1 MFYKWQLVL
10 FKSSL
15 SLLIFCQVLLLI
27 TNCRYL
33 QASLVVQMV
42 RNLPAMQKTWIR
54 PLGPEDPL
62 EKGMAT
68 HSRTLAWRFPW
79 TEESGWLQSKGLQ
92 RVGQNWGTNIY
103 MHRYIQLYLLIC
115 LFLYSVLSVF
125 ASRSLKSVVRSI
137 HF

>member
-10 FKSSL
+10 FKCSL

-27 TNCRYL
+27 TNDRYL

-42 RNLPAMQKTWIR
+42 RNLPALQKTWVR
-54 PLGPEDPL
+54 PLGWEDPL

-68 HSRTLAWRFPW
+68 HSRTLAWRIPW
-79 TEESGWLQSKGLQ
+79 TEESGWLQSRGLQ
-92 RVGQNWGTNIY
+92 RVGQHWATNIY
-103 MHRYIQLYLLIC
+103 ICIHRYIQLYLLIC

-125 ASRSLKSVVRSI
+125 ASCSLRSGC
-137 HF
+137 